1 MKGEVEKVW
10 NNETSDGRKYQVLQV
25 NGVRYSLWDEN
36 YIDQIQ
42 EGQPLEFDF
51 KESGDFKNITDI
63 HDGSEGT
70 PGKPDYGTVR
80 LNKITKMSCLKS
92 ASQVLAG
99 SGIPYDDGADKTI
112 EISRKFEKY
121 LNEEELDQDGR
132 DLDKSEKDLPEGSD

>member
-1 MKGEVEKVW
+1 M
-10 NNETSDGRKYQVLQV
+10 
-25 NGVRYSLWDEN
+25 RYSLWDEN

-63 HDGSEGT
+63 YDGSEGT
-70 PGKPDYGTVR
+70 HGKPDYGNTR

-99 SGIPYDDGADKTI
+99 SGITYEDGADKTI
-112 EISRKFEKY
+112 EIARKFEKY
-121 LNEEELDQDGR
+121 LNEEELDQDGK
-132 DLDKSEKDLPEGSD
+132 DLGKGEKDLPEESD